1 MNIRPAAIVVLVI
14 AAILFAISTNYAGLA
29 LTIGAFFTL
38 GIFSFL
44 YKDNPFYKFCEAVFV
59 GISAGYFFVML
70 YYQNLL
76 AKLIDPLATAPFDWI
91 YVSNIAVAILGLMML
106 LRLVPSIGW
115 ISRWPLSVVV
125 GATAGLWFITY
136 LQSNAMQQLQDTIRP
151 VQVYLEA
158 GGLDWYQTIGRF
170 VVSIG
175 TITGVIY
182 FFFSKEHKGTFGT
195 AAKVGVWFLMITF
208 GASFGYTVMSRMS
221 LLIGRVDY
229 LYSSWL
235 AGSKLLFAG
244 LLLLLL
250 VVAIVYFVRVGFRG
264 GPEH

>member
-1 MNIRPAAIVVLVI
+1 MSAI
-14 AAILFAISTNYAGLA
+14 AILILSAVLFLVSSNTYGFAMTL
-29 LTIGAFFTL
+29 GAFFTL

-59 GISAGYFFVML
+59 GISAGYWFVQL

-76 AKLIDPLATAPFDWI
+76 AKLIDTLAAGSFGWTYIA
-91 YVSNIAVAILGLMML
+91 YIAVAILGVMML
-106 LRLVPSIGW
+106 LRLVPKIGW

-136 LQSNAMQQLQDTIRP
+136 LQSNAMQQLQNTIMP
-151 VQVYLEA
+151 IQSYTA
-158 GGLDWYQTIGRF
+158 DGAISWYATVGNLT
-170 VVSIG
+170 VAIG

-182 FFFSKEHKGTFGT
+182 FFFSKEHKGAFGR

-221 LLIGRVDY
+221 LLIGRMDY
-229 LYSSWL
+229 IYGDWL
-235 AGSKLLFAG
+235 QWNLGAVGILVAWVLVM
-244 LLLLLL
+244 LLLRH
-250 VVAIVYFVRVGFRG
+250 FG
-264 GPEH
+264 GGSEEPTHQA